1 MPIPTFLPRKVSY
14 QAVNTNIRPISKPSR
29 VTPPRNQNINNSHSS
44 TTKKNGRIKTTI
56 LTRVLIQP
64 RPLSG
69 KTQLRFNAKFDTSRA
84 KALLSENVHDRFG
97 SMGVVTYP
105 GLVGIE
111 DANGDQ
117 INFMGEVT
125 FKTNILDRVT
135 TVNAWVT
142 NEIPPGSLILGYGVL
157 EDLNFT
163 LLDIPDILSHSGRAE
178 DTDTIKDPHGSS
190 PVTRASKSRI
200 TSRDISQQENP
211 PNKFLLPFDYGFRRE
226 IVVGG
231 KGKRSAYYIAPDS
244 NVRIKGK
251 KVLNQHIDHL
261 ENITEAN
268 FTFTNTALPL
278 WDPLNEYQ
286 WTRQADPS
294 RRSTSRAIPQ
304 ESYQST
310 NDSAQSAGETQQYQ
324 DTDHHWDQ
332 APCWEQPEDVYI
344 KDEFNLGPYNTESL
358 RRDEWHL
365 RKQISSDNTEEET
378 VPYKIQNAWAQS

>member
-1 MPIPTFLPRKVSY
+1 MP
-14 QAVNTNIRPISKPSR
+14 
-29 VTPPRNQNINNSHSS
+29 
-44 TTKKNGRIKTTI
+44 TT
-56 LTRVLIQP
+56 VLIQP
-64 RPLSG
+64 RPSSG

-105 GLVGIE
+105 GPVGIE
-111 DANGDQ
+111 DVNGDQ

-163 LLDIPDILSHSGRAE
+163 LQDIPDILSHSGHAE

-231 KGKRSAYYIAPDS
+231 KGKRSAYHIAPD
-244 NVRIKGK
+244 
-251 KVLNQHIDHL
+251 
-261 ENITEAN
+261 
-268 FTFTNTALPL
+268 
-278 WDPLNEYQ
+278 
-286 WTRQADPS
+286 
-294 RRSTSRAIPQ
+294 
-304 ESYQST
+304 
-310 NDSAQSAGETQQYQ
+310 
-324 DTDHHWDQ
+324 
-332 APCWEQPEDVYI
+332 
-344 KDEFNLGPYNTESL
+344 
-358 RRDEWHL
+358 
-365 RKQISSDNTEEET
+365 
-378 VPYKIQNAWAQS
+378 